1 MNSFNFVFLC
11 SLIIFGATTLGS
23 LLVFILNVINDKTE
37 KICLGLASG
46 IMFAASIWS
55 LLLPALDSSNII
67 MVLIGFIVG
76 IFVIIRLDKFVNK
89 YTNLSAK
96 KNTML
101 FIAMTLH
108 NIPEGMTVGLM
119 GAYAYQ
125 NNSIVSISAALALT
139 IGIAVQ
145 NIPEGASISLNYR
158 QAGLSKFKSA
168 LLGILSGVVEPISA
182 IIMLILVNYLSI
194 LLPVVLA
201 AAAGI
206 MIYVVINELLPS
218 ISNNKSNLGS
228 IYFIIGFLLMMCL
241 DVLL

>member
-1 MNSFNFVFLC
+1 MNSLGFCAIC
-11 SLIIFGATTLGS
+11 SLIIFGATSLGS
-23 LLVFILNVINDKTE
+23 LFVFILNKINDKTE
-37 KICLGLASG
+37 RICIGLASG

-55 LLLPALDSSNII
+55 LLLPALEQSHII
-67 MVLIGFIVG
+67 YVLIGFILG
-76 IFVIIRLDKFVNK
+76 IIIIIYLDKLVNRYMLK
-89 YTNLSAK
+89 GK

-119 GAYAYQ
+119 SVYAYQ
-125 NNSIVSISAALALT
+125 NSSIVSISAALALT

-158 QAGLSKFKSA
+158 QEGYSKLTSA
-168 LLGILSGVVEPISA
+168 SLGVLSGIVEPISA
-182 IIMLILVNYLSI
+182 IAMLLLVNHLEA
-194 LLPVVLA
+194 LLPFVLSA
-201 AAAGI
+201 ASGI

-218 ISNNKSNLGS
+218 INSTKSNIGS

>member
-1 MNSFNFVFLC
+1 MNSLGFCAIC
-11 SLIIFGATTLGS
+11 SLIIFGATSLGS
-23 LLVFILNVINDKTE
+23 LFVFILNKINDKTE
-37 KICLGLASG
+37 RICIGLASG

-55 LLLPALDSSNII
+55 LLLPALEQSHII
-67 MVLIGFIVG
+67 YVLIGFILG
-76 IFVIIRLDKFVNK
+76 IIIIIYLDKLVNRYMLK
-89 YTNLSAK
+89 GK

-119 GAYAYQ
+119 SVYAYQ
-125 NNSIVSISAALALT
+125 NSSIVSISAALALT

-158 QAGLSKFKSA
+158 QEGYSKLTSA
-168 LLGILSGVVEPISA
+168 SLGVLSGIVEPISA
-182 IIMLILVNYLSI
+182 IAMLLLVNHLEA
-194 LLPVVLA
+194 LLPFVLA
-201 AAAGI
+201 AASGI

-218 ISNNKSNLGS
+218 INSTKSNIGS